1 MSGRKKLNGKRLKT
15 DLYQRSL
22 TYITMLFGFT
32 VTFVITVINCLVTL
46 FMENNL
52 QFEDVAKPL
61 FYGAIITPLLALLLN
76 KYFSEVEQARSQVE
90 DLQKQETQLKTS
102 LTKTYIAMINQR
114 EKNNTLF
121 REHEKLQGS
130 FYNEISL
137 RQEAQSLLDE
147 QMVFFSAI
155 FDLTPDI
162 ILYRS
167 FNGEIKGCSDNLL
180 HLLHVENRAELESL
194 FSRDPE
200 LNECFCFGDDEVIK
214 TKKDIMYER
223 TISGVIYQVRKR
235 PAINPKGQLIGT
247 MIYGHDIT
255 KLKNEQDVLER
266 ASREKSNFISTLS
279 HELRTPLNGIVGL
292 SDILLQ
298 TGHFKGED
306 ERNLKAVNVSAVTLG
321 NIFNDVIDLNKFER
335 QTFSVAPEPF
345 DWKGFLEDLETLSR
359 LMTEQKNLSFSFK
372 VTGESP
378 DRVVSDQ
385 TRLRQIL
392 WNLIANGIKFTKKG
406 GIAIA
411 VSQKT
416 NPDGKLSVSFEI
428 ADTGIGIAPEE
439 QEKIFGLY
447 YQVPGT
453 KQSTGTGIGLYVTRE
468 LTRALGGSI
477 QLDSQPGRGT
487 TFTVSFNCEIQK
499 RDSEPKPG
507 TDARKVLKSLNILLV
522 EDVDLNILVCKTML
536 EKLGNRVRAAKTG
549 AEALELFK
557 SETPDLVLLDIQLPD
572 MSGLDV
578 ADHLREDF
586 KSEVPM
592 LALTA
597 NVMRDPEIY
606 AGHGIAGVLSKPLS
620 ASRLAE
626 AITEFRENAKSN

>member
-1 MSGRKKLNGKRLKT
+1 MSSRKRLGRNGLKMG
-15 DLYQRSL
+15 LYEHSL
-22 TYITMLFGFT
+22 ICITMLFGFS
-32 VTFVITVINCLVTL
+32 VTLVITVINCVVTL
-46 FMENNL
+46 YIENDL
-52 QFEDVAKPL
+52 KFEDVLKPL
-61 FYGAIITPLLALLLN
+61 AYGAIITPLLALLLN
-76 KYFSEVEQARSQVE
+76 KYFSEVERARSKVE
-90 DLQKQETQLKTS
+90 ELQKQETQLKTS

-147 QMVFFSAI
+147 QLVFFSAI

-180 HLLHVENRAELESL
+180 HLLHVENQSELKNLLSK
-194 FSRDPE
+194 DAD
-200 LNECFCFGDDEVIK
+200 LNEYFCYGDDEVIK
-214 TKKDIMYER
+214 TKKDLMYER
-223 TISGVIYQVRKR
+223 TIHGVIYQIRKR

-266 ASREKSNFISTLS
+266 TSREKSNFISTLS

-298 TGHFKGED
+298 SGHFRDED
-306 ERNLKAVNVSAVTLG
+306 ERNLKAINVSAVTLG

-335 QTFSVAPEPF
+335 QTFGIVREPF
-345 DWKGFLEDLETLSR
+345 DWKSFLEDLETLSR
-359 LMTEQKNLSFSFK
+359 LMTEQKNLSFCFK
-372 VTGESP
+372 VAGESP
-378 DRVVSDQ
+378 DLVVSDQ

-392 WNLIANGIKFTKKG
+392 WNLIANGIKFTKQG
-406 GIAIA
+406 SISIS
-411 VSQKT
+411 VSQGA
-416 NPDGKLSVSFEI
+416 NDDGTLGVSFKI

-439 QEKIFGLY
+439 QEKIFALY

-468 LTRALGGSI
+468 LTHALGGVIELESE
-477 QLDSQPGRGT
+477 LGRGT
-487 TFTVSFNCEIQK
+487 AFTVHFDFEVRK
-499 RDSEPKPG
+499 RECLSSGHAVSE
-507 TDARKVLKSLNILLV
+507 VLTALDILLV
-522 EDVDLNILVCKTML
+522 EDVDLNILVCKTLL
-536 EKLGNRVRAAKTG
+536 EKLGNRVTAAKTG
-549 AEALELFK
+549 TEALELFSK
-557 SETPDLVLLDIQLPD
+557 SRPDLVLLDMQLPD

-578 ADHLREDF
+578 ADHLINDYG
-586 KSEVPM
+586 STVPM

-597 NVMRDPEIY
+597 NVMRDPDVY
-606 AGHGIAGVLSKPLS
+606 ASHGIVGVLSKPLS
-620 ASRLAE
+620 ASKLAE
-626 AITEFRENAKSN
+626 AVNRYRENK

>member
-1 MSGRKKLNGKRLKT
+1 MNSRKRPVGCRLKT
-15 DLYQRSL
+15 GLYEHSL
-22 TYITMLFGFT
+22 ICITMLFGFS
-32 VTFVITVINCLVTL
+32 VTLAITVINCVV
-46 FMENNL
+46 NL
-52 QFEDVAKPL
+52 YIDSDLKFEDVMKPL
-61 FYGAIITPLLALLLN
+61 VYGAIITPLLALLLN
-76 KYFSEVEQARSQVE
+76 KYFSEVEKARSRVE
-90 DLQKQETQLKTS
+90 ELQKQETQLKTS

-147 QMVFFSAI
+147 QLVFFSAI

-180 HLLHVENRAELESL
+180 HLLRVENRSELKYLLSK
-194 FSRDPE
+194 DAD
-200 LNECFCFGDDEVIK
+200 LNEYFSYGDDEVIK
-214 TKKDIMYER
+214 TKKDLMYER
-223 TISGVIYQVRKR
+223 TIYGVIYQIRKR

-266 ASREKSNFISTLS
+266 TSREKSNFISTLS

-298 TGHFKGED
+298 SGHFRDED
-306 ERNLKAVNVSAVTLG
+306 ERNLKAINVSAVTLG

-335 QTFSVAPEPF
+335 QTFGVVKEPF
-345 DWKGFLEDLETLSR
+345 DWKSFLEDLETLSR
-359 LMTEQKNLSFSFK
+359 LMTEQKNLSFSFE
-372 VTGESP
+372 VSGDSP
-378 DRVVSDQ
+378 DMVVSDQ

-392 WNLIANGIKFTKKG
+392 WNLIANGIKFTKQG
-406 GIAIA
+406 SISIA
-411 VSQKT
+411 VSQDR
-416 NPDGKLSVSFEI
+416 NDDGTLGVSFKI

-453 KQSTGTGIGLYVTRE
+453 RQSTGTGIGLYVTRE
-468 LTRALGGSI
+468 LTHALNGIIHLESE
-477 QLDSQPGRGT
+477 PGRGT
-487 TFTVSFNCEIQK
+487 TFTVHFDFEI
-499 RDSEPKPG
+499 RERERPSG
-507 TDARKVLKSLNILLV
+507 DAVREVLTALDILLV
-522 EDVDLNILVCKTML
+522 EDVDLNILVCKTLL
-536 EKLGNRVRAAKTG
+536 EKLGNRVSAAKTG
-549 AEALELFK
+549 AEALELFGRNR
-557 SETPDLVLLDIQLPD
+557 PDLVLLDMQLPD

-578 ADHLREDF
+578 ADHLRNDYG
-586 KSEVPM
+586 STVPM

-597 NVMRDPEIY
+597 NVMRDPDIY
-606 AGHGIAGVLSKPLS
+606 ATHGIVGVLSKPLS
-620 ASRLAE
+620 AAKLAE
-626 AITEFRENAKSN
+626 AVNRYRENKKSS